1 MLIGD
6 KAWWRLAGAA
16 GGGAILL
23 LLLTI
28 TSTSQSRES
37 MLQASARRVRRA
49 QIRAMLGNRPNRLH
63 HLQSL
68 KRNAL
73 NELQDALSTGEVVN
87 FFMKSQTNGTTSSSS
102 SSNASNSSDPCSNGT
117 DCSKIFIPKEVAF
130 ECGGQDNAD
139 TCVTLVESCTDKA
152 DAYLSAVY
160 KNDPFR
166 ATELRKDLNCQC
178 FVSNGCSPSC
188 NVALYMV
195 WATGTG
201 VQCPARPP
209 VYLESIGAFQYGDPM
224 VSNVMPSDIS
234 YDYFPEY
241 PNPAGHVFD
250 VSGVR
255 EQYRKDPRTSYRYP
269 SSYKYYPWYYY
280 DEDIYSPSYWSY
292 GYPASTDPLL
302 DYDQMTVPSSGNYF
316 YDPYSGRVYMY

>member
-28 TSTSQSRES
+28 TS
-37 MLQASARRVRRA
+37 
-49 QIRAMLGNRPNRLH
+49 NRPNRLH

-87 FFMKSQTNGTTSSSS
+87 FFMKSQTNGTTVSIDF
-102 SSNASNSSDPCSNGT
+102 ASAIRVLLLQMPLT
-117 DCSKIFIPKEVAF
+117 AQIHIFIPKEVAF